1 MTVHRIELPIKDR
14 GILEKLRA
22 GDTIYLSGRIVTL
35 RDLGHRRAL
44 EMLKRG
50 EKLPIDL
57 HGLVVFHAGPI
68 VKKVGDHWKIVSIG
82 PTTSARMDIYVYDL
96 IKLSG
101 VAIVLGK
108 GGMGPNAK
116 RACRELTAIYAE
128 LVGGTASL
136 ITKAVRHVE
145 AVYWL
150 DLGIP
155 EAMWVLH
162 VENLGPAIVVI
173 DSEGRDLHEEVM
185 KRALE
190 VSKKVAET

>member
-1 MTVHRIELPIKDR
+1 MAIHRIELPLEDR
-14 GILEKLRA
+14 DRLRELRA

-57 HGLVVFHAGPI
+57 RGLAVFHAGPI
-68 VKKVGDHWKIVSIG
+68 VRRVGDRWEIVSIG

-96 IKLSG
+96 IKLGG

-108 GGMGPNAK
+108 GGMGPNAR
-116 RACRELTAIYAE
+116 RACCEFTAIYAE

-136 ITKAVRHVE
+136 ITKAVKEIE

-150 DLGIP
+150 DLGVP
-155 EAMWVLH
+155 EAMWVLR

-185 KRALE
+185 RRALE
-190 VSKKVAET
+190 VSKKLAET

>member
-1 MTVHRIELPIKDR
+1 MAVHRIELPIENRDR
-14 GILEKLRA
+14 LRELRA

-57 HGLVVFHAGPI
+57 RGLVVFHAGPI
-68 VKKVGDHWKIVSIG
+68 VKRLDNQWKVVSIG

-108 GGMGPNAK
+108 GGMGQNAR
-116 RACRELTAIYAE
+116 RACREFTAIYAE

-136 ITKAVRHVE
+136 ITKAVKEVE

-150 DLGIP
+150 DLGVP
-155 EAMWVLH
+155 EAMWVLR
-162 VENLGPAIVVI
+162 VENMGPAIVVI

-185 KRALE
+185 RRALE
-190 VSKKVAET
+190 VSKRLAET